1 MKMLFQFLKK
11 LLHNNNNNNKTQFI
25 RKTINDIY
33 NIKVEYSSLF
43 LKNVNKIRRSHH

>member
-1 MKMLFQFLKK
+1 MKMLFELLKE
-11 LLHNNNNNNKTQFI
+11 LLQNNNNKTQFI
-25 RKTINDIY
+25 RKTINNIY